1 MENVPEKKSGK
12 LVRIEELYSD
22 VDLAIKETELQVL
35 LNQNPSDK
43 WIREHPLAK
52 KKVRGVE
59 MPMKYLPI
67 ERVEWLAISI
77 FGGFRVE
84 VKEVQLIAN
93 AVAVTVRVFVKN
105 PLTGLEEYQDGVGA
119 VGLQT
124 DKNAS
129 ATDWTKIKSAAV
141 QMALPAAKTYAEK
154 DAFEAF
160 GKIFGR
166 DINRD
171 GELVYDNLTT
181 KFSGVIEARQ
191 AISEAL
197 DQIQDEDMK
206 QGIIDRITLEEAKK
220 RATLEF
226 YQNILEEIQHGR

>member
-1 MENVPEKKSGK
+1 MESLPEKKSGK

-35 LNQNPSDK
+35 LNQLPSEK
-43 WIREHPLAK
+43 WVREHPLAK
-52 KKVRGVE
+52 KKVKGVE
-59 MPMKYLPI
+59 VPMKYLPI

-105 PLTGLEEYQDGVGA
+105 PLTGNEEYQDGVGA

-160 GKIFGR
+160 GRLFGR
-166 DINRD
+166 DVNRD
-171 GELVYDNLTT
+171 GELVYDNLAS

-197 DQIQDEDMK
+197 DQIQDQDMK
-206 QGIIDRITLEEAKK
+206 QGYIDRITLEESKR

-226 YQNILEEIQHGR
+226 YQDILKEIENGR